1 MHYFQIL
8 FASLLGTATAQQLPE
23 YKYDYD
29 FRPSEGITPTCKA
42 ALNKVLDCDTLLARY
57 GPENIT
63 PSVEQAT
70 KICTATCYSSLV
82 QFKKDIQKA
91 CPVES
96 NIVHWPDGSNF
107 TGTDNINEFID
118 REWVDS
124 REAGKFG
131 YQRCSDCV
139 LGLYQIQEESKAEY
153 DENFASVVA
162 DYIDTCETTSVD
174 PHILKGTPTAT
185 GTSSSTGNSGAETT
199 PVATD
204 TSTEVTPS
212 PSPEIPVLTPM
223 PSANGGGFV
232 KTREETSASSSKTQY
247 MGNPILPRMSNGWAG
262 FANRT
267 QSVTTPSLAQSTA
280 TSSGGMATLM
290 TIRFKDKNQL
300 QKVL

>member
-118 REWVDS
+118 RYNKLCLVDPETGRFCYDLLREWVDS

-174 PHILKGTPTAT
+174 LHILKGTPTAT

-223 PSANGGGFV
+223 PSGASTFAINLISFIV
-232 KTREETSASSSKTQY
+232 PVVVLTSQWRWF
-247 MGNPILPRMSNGWAG
+247 GQN
-262 FANRT
+262 
-267 QSVTTPSLAQSTA
+267 
-280 TSSGGMATLM
+280 
-290 TIRFKDKNQL
+290 
-300 QKVL
+300 

>member
-1 MHYFQIL
+1 MLCFQIL

-118 REWVDS
+118 RYN
-124 REAGKFG
+124 KL
-131 YQRCSDCV
+131 C
-139 LGLYQIQEESKAEY
+139 L
-153 DENFASVVA
+153 
-162 DYIDTCETTSVD
+162 VD
-174 PHILKGTPTAT
+174 P
-185 GTSSSTGNSGAETT
+185 
-199 PVATD
+199 
-204 TSTEVTPS
+204 
-212 PSPEIPVLTPM
+212 
-223 PSANGGGFV
+223 
-232 KTREETSASSSKTQY
+232 
-247 MGNPILPRMSNGWAG
+247 
-262 FANRT
+262 
-267 QSVTTPSLAQSTA
+267 
-280 TSSGGMATLM
+280 
-290 TIRFKDKNQL
+290 
-300 QKVL
+300 